1 MEENRIQNR
10 DRKSSTYD
18 VRDFGAKGD
27 GVTKDTAA
35 IQRAIDTCHLAG
47 GGTVVLQGGQFVS
60 GGLYLKSHVL
70 LEIDISAA
78 LTASGDISDY
88 GTDTHHN
95 RYRNEEAL
103 DRCFLYAEDA
113 ENIGIAGHGRIDG
126 NGEAFP
132 NEGSIYRPMLLR
144 FLRCSHIYIEGI
156 RLYNAAAWTTAF
168 LDSSQI
174 WIRGVDIWNE
184 KRYNG
189 DGLDFDGCSHVFV
202 SDCKIRGTDDNLC
215 LQSSSKEYPVED
227 IHIENCAF
235 SSVCAAVR
243 IGLKSIGSIS
253 NVAVSN
259 CTFHNVWR
267 EGVKI
272 ECTEGGSISDIVV
285 RGCTMKNV
293 SRPVWILLNNRFEPD
308 DWGSSVELDEMPAI
322 GTLENIILSDIIITD
337 EEEMKHP
344 HYRFGNDVMGSPR
357 FGGMRVDACAE
368 HCIENLVMKNILYTA
383 IGGVK
388 KTEIPAEYPAVPDRL
403 KGCAGAVSENYYP
416 DWSRTVF
423 LDCRNVRNLLLE
435 NLILRTRYPDERDEV
450 LTEGCETLKSD
461 IYKLRSVDL

>member
-1 MEENRIQNR
+1 MEENITRIGN
-10 DRKSSTYD
+10 RKSCIYD
-18 VRDFGAKGD
+18 VRSFGAKGN

-35 IQRAIDTCHLAG
+35 IQQAIDACHFAG
-47 GGTVVLQGGQFVS
+47 GGTVVLKGGQFVS
-60 GGLYLKSHVL
+60 GGLYLKSNVL
-70 LEIDISAA
+70 LEIEISAE
-78 LTASGDISDY
+78 LRASGDITDY

-103 DRCFLYAEDA
+103 DRCFLYAEDE
-113 ENIGIAGHGRIDG
+113 ENVGITGLGRIDG

-144 FLRCSHIYIEGI
+144 FLRCSNIYIEGI
-156 RLYNAAAWTTAF
+156 RMYNTAAWTTAF
-168 LDSSQI
+168 LDSKNI

-184 KRYNG
+184 KQYNG

-202 SDCKIRGTDDNLC
+202 SECKIRGTDDNLC

-235 SSVCAAVR
+235 TSICAAVR

-253 NVAVSN
+253 NVVISN

-267 EGVKI
+267 EGIKM

-293 SRPVWILLNNRFEPD
+293 SRPIWILLNNRFESAGL
-308 DWGSSVELDEMPAI
+308 GSSVELQEMPGI
-322 GTLENIILSDIIITD
+322 GTMENIIISDMVMTD
-337 EEEMKHP
+337 EEEMKNT
-344 HYRFGNDVMGSPR
+344 HYRFGKDVMGSPR
-357 FGGMRVDACAE
+357 FSGMRIDACTG
-368 HCIENLVMKNILYTA
+368 HPIENLIIKNIIYTA

-388 KTEIPAEYPAVPDRL
+388 KTEIPAEYPEVLDRL
-403 KGCAGAVSENYYP
+403 EDCESQSSENYYP
-416 DWSRTVF
+416 DWSRAVF
-423 LDCRNVRNLLLE
+423 LDCRNVKNLLLE
-435 NLILRTRYPDERDEV
+435 DLILRKRYHDERDGV
-450 LTEGCETLKSD
+450 IIEGCETLKCG
-461 IYKLRSVDL
+461 IFEGK

>member
-1 MEENRIQNR
+1 MDMEENITRIGNR
-10 DRKSSTYD
+10 KNSIYD
-18 VRDFGAKGD
+18 VRSFGAKGN
-27 GVTKDTAA
+27 GTTKDTAA
-35 IQRAIDTCHLAG
+35 IQQAIDACHLAG
-47 GGTVVLQGGQFVS
+47 GGTVVLKGGQFVS
-60 GGLYLKSHVL
+60 GGLYLKSNVL
-70 LEIDISAA
+70 LEIDISAE
-78 LTASGDISDY
+78 LKASSDITDY

-113 ENIGIAGHGRIDG
+113 ENIGITGLGQIDG

-144 FLRCSHIYIEGI
+144 FLRCTNIYIERI

-168 LDSSQI
+168 LDSKNI

-184 KRYNG
+184 KQYNG

-215 LQSSSKEYPVED
+215 LQSSSREYPVED

-235 SSVCAAVR
+235 TSICAAVR

-253 NVAVSN
+253 NVVLSN

-267 EGVKI
+267 EGVKM
-272 ECTEGGSISDIVV
+272 ECAEGGSISDIVV

-293 SRPVWILLNNRFEPD
+293 SRPIWILLNNRFEPD
-308 DWGSSVELDEMPAI
+308 DLGSSVELQKMPGI
-322 GTLENIILSDIIITD
+322 GTMENIIISDMIMTD
-337 EEEMKHP
+337 EEEMKNT
-344 HYRFGNDVMGSPR
+344 HYRFGKDVMGSPR
-357 FGGMRVDACAE
+357 FGGMRIDACTG
-368 HCIENLVMKNILYTA
+368 HPIENLIMKNIVYTA

-388 KTEIPAEYPAVPDRL
+388 KTEIPAEYPKVLDRL
-403 KGCAGAVSENYYP
+403 EDCERKSSENYYP
-416 DWSRTVF
+416 DWSRAVF
-423 LDCRNVRNLLLE
+423 LDCRNVKNLLLE
-435 NLILRTRYPDERDEV
+435 DLILCKRYPDERDGV
-450 LTEGCETLKSD
+450 IIEGCETLKCG
-461 IYKLRSVDL
+461 ICERK

>member
-1 MEENRIQNR
+1 MEENKLQNR
-10 DRKSSTYD
+10 DRKDCIYD
-18 VRDFGAKGD
+18 VRDFGAEGD

-35 IQRAIDTCHLAG
+35 IQQAIDTCSLAG

-60 GGLYLKSHVL
+60 GGLYLKSDVL
-70 LEIDISAA
+70 LKIDISAV
-78 LTASGDISDY
+78 LTASGDITDY
-88 GTDTHHN
+88 GADTHHN

-113 ENIGIAGHGRIDG
+113 ENIGIVGFGRIDG

-144 FLRCSHIYIEGI
+144 FLRCSHICIEGI

-168 LDSSQI
+168 LDSTNI

-184 KRYNG
+184 KQYNG

-215 LQSSSKEYPVED
+215 LQSSSREYPVED

-253 NVAVSN
+253 NVVISN
-259 CTFHNVWR
+259 CTFHDVWR

-293 SRPVWILLNNRFEPD
+293 SRPAWILLNNRFEPN
-308 DWGSSVELDEMPAI
+308 DWGSSVELYEMPAI
-322 GTLENIILSDIIITD
+322 GTLENIILSDIVITD
-337 EEEMKHP
+337 GEEMKNT
-344 HYRFGNDVMGSPR
+344 HYRFDNDVMGSPR

-368 HCIENLVMKNILYTA
+368 RCIENLVMKNILYTA

-388 KTEIPAEYPAVPDRL
+388 RTEIPAEYPIVPNRL
-403 KGCAGAVSENYYP
+403 KDCKSAASENYYP

-435 NLILRTRYPDERDEV
+435 NLILRTRYPDERDGV
-450 LTEGCETLKSD
+450 LTEGCKILKCD
-461 IYKLRSVDL
+461 IYDQGALI